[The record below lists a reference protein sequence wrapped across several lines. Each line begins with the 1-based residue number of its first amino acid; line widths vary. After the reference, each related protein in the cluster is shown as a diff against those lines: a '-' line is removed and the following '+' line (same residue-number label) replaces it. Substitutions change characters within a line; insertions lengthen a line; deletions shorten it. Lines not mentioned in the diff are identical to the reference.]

1 MASWAAIAADQPI
14 LAELTESVFA
24 ARRLKTLATLRRSG
38 MPRLS
43 EVSGA
48 SIRDGEVWLGIIPSA
63 KERDLARDPRCSIH
77 CGSPGDEWAASA
89 RVSGRAIP
97 AGTEPTFARF
107 RIDVEEV
114 VVTRPDP
121 ESRQILVEWWSE
133 ASGAGRLV
141 RPGG

>member
-1 MASWAAIAADQPI
+1 MASWAAIAADRPALAK
-14 LAELTESVFA
+14 LAEDVFG
-24 ARRLKTLATLRRSG
+24 ARRLKTLATIRRGG

-43 EVSGA
+43 EISGA
-48 SIRDGEVWLGIIPSA
+48 SIRDGEVWLGLIPSA
-63 KERDLARDPRCSIH
+63 KARDLARDPRCAVH

-89 RVSGRAIP
+89 RVSGRAVP
-97 AGTEPTFARF
+97 AGTEPSFARF

-121 ESRQILVEWWSE
+121 ESGHILVEWWTE